1 MARSYMRT
9 SWNITSLIIGVF
21 AVAFMLTNTGCT
33 PKITDEQLTKLRQL
47 KEQAASLEQDI
58 KKKEAEKSALEK
70 EVAARQAEDRQSS
83 QNIEFIKQKLQ
94 SWPNSWPDYVPPSN
108 EGVIETPAPPAKKK
122 KGKK

>member
-1 MARSYMRT
+1 MRT

-58 KKKEAEKSALEK
+58 KKKEAEKSALKK

-108 EGVIETPAPPAKKK
+108 EAVIETPAPPAKKK